1 MWFNQ
6 EHIRRMHKNIQQQIS
21 FFNLAFNFWF
31 FFMRHTSSF
40 CIALNLEVILFY
52 LFVYSRHMGPLK
64 SMKYGSLVK
73 AMQKFTIVRQNY
85 GKRYLKM
92 CNCYFLKPMYHF
104 ITSSRK
110 ANWGEGNEKQMIV
123 RRDPL
128 WYMAL
133 NVGGLRNNAFTE
145 WVLLERENE
154 HCWMRMVKRWIN
166 GGKEKIRIKTL
177 RKN

>member
-31 FFMRHTSSF
+31 FFMRYTSSF
-40 CIALNLEVILFY
+40 CIALSLEVILFY

-92 CNCYFLKPMYHF
+92 CNCYFLKPMYHL

-110 ANWGEGNEKQMIV
+110 ANWGEGNEKQIIV
-123 RRDPL
+123 GRDPL
-128 WYMAL
+128 
-133 NVGGLRNNAFTE
+133 
-145 WVLLERENE
+145 
-154 HCWMRMVKRWIN
+154 
-166 GGKEKIRIKTL
+166 
-177 RKN
+177 